1 MHENCKC
8 MILQRLEV
16 SDPYQAKIVRSLYF
30 PRPIGMHE
38 SLEMRN
44 RYGYEHHKPWTPRNG
59 FLVPGASLMRI
70 GLRLRIRSSARSI
83 FDGI

>member
-70 GLRLRIRSSARSI
+70 GLRLRIRSSARGI